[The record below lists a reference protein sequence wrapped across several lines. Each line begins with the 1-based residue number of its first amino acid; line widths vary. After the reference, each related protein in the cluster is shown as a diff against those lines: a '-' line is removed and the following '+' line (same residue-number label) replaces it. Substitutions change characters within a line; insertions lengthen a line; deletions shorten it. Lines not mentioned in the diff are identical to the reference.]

1 MDVFEEDSCGG
12 KYNWRIND
20 VLIGAGSMGRIY
32 KVFCSKAVKNF
43 ALKVIQLRDGSF
55 EGDEA
60 KQAITEM
67 LILRRLRKQPGVIQ
81 LYDAFALEKESCKKE
96 RERELLC
103 LIDVLLISYVI
114 LYWMKQLKQS
124 FSCWNIVRAI
134 S

>member
-96 RERELLC
+96 RRESC
-103 LIDVLLISYVI
+103 FYVDVLLISYLI
-114 LYWMKQLKQS
+114 LYGCKS
-124 FSCWNIVRAI
+124 
-134 S
+134 

>member
-60 KQAITEM
+60 KQAITGM

-96 RERELLC
+96 RRERENC
-103 LIDVLLISYVI
+103 FV
-114 LYWMKQLKQS
+114 
-124 FSCWNIVRAI
+124 
-134 S
+134 